1 MKNKKNEQKIFSFH
15 SISSPCDFT
24 ARIKEEALRSNLK
37 IEQNDIGFNL
47 QLDANHGGT
56 IAYKA
61 TVTSDNSGGS
71 YISGEI
77 VSIPWNDK
85 PNKKK
90 SVIEKIFSI
99 VVYIVLI
106 PFVLIFLLFCGVYML
121 FDRLFHGKNIEA
133 TNEEKLCDFM
143 TNKMCC
149 RQMEE

>member
-90 SVIEKIFSI
+90 SIIEKIFSI
-99 VVYIVLI
+99 VI
-106 PFVLIFLLFCGVYML
+106 
-121 FDRLFHGKNIEA
+121 
-133 TNEEKLCDFM
+133 
-143 TNKMCC
+143 
-149 RQMEE
+149 